1 MHPFQTIHDWS
12 AGHPAGF
19 PILLFF
25 LAIPISI
32 YASGLLAIICVVMFA
47 VILAV
52 KALEHSTIPLPA
64 SDRWVLRVLI
74 LFMLPNY
81 ISLMV
86 GFFLFTEVREGRS
99 AILR

>member
-1 MHPFQTIHDWS
+1 M
-12 AGHPAGF
+12 
-19 PILLFF
+19 
-25 LAIPISI
+25 
-32 YASGLLAIICVVMFA
+32 ICVVMFA

-64 SDRWVLRVLI
+64 SDRWVLRM

-86 GFFLFTEVREGRS
+86 GFFLFTEVREENAQMLFSLTIPDQPTSEGLNMPAPDDMVAPITSRQEG
-99 AILR
+99 